1 MENRIPIDEL
11 FHDKLSQG
19 KEQMNLG
26 AWANMERLLDGK
38 NPYATEE
45 DKKKRGLIPFFFVF
59 LLGAGL
65 AGATYFYMNKSNHAL
80 PGNDAG
86 QVASTPVMLSQSQLN
101 EAVNSNENQTDA
113 SAMPHA
119 SIASINEPSGN
130 TSTESSKQHS
140 AHKTQTSNGLNKQV
154 VSNTNSNSLNSS
166 APINPVVAS
175 ANQSGKRQKNTSNST
190 SQLHSTTPKS
200 THDGTHAKG
209 RANTVSSPATALSGN
224 SNQGSESAKGSQ
236 SIDPLS
242 QINSIGN
249 PQTEKI
255 IEKIPVVSINQKEVR
270 MGDGSV
276 KGVIND
282 TMGTSMF
289 EKVTERPSSDRVTAS
304 LDPMITN
311 PRYKVLSQEEEQNA
325 RRQSTTQTEN
335 QAPVAAVSPSTP
347 SESAGKTSEIS
358 INSNQK
364 SKQVQHTGYFED
376 LRKFFTDTYN
386 KVYNFMVYSPKPNV
400 YTGMNAG
407 FNASFSNSIG
417 GFHGGFTMLAPLSD
431 YFSILT
437 ELKFFDRINGGYT
450 VNDISYGISN
460 QIKDTA
466 SIIHQSIYS
475 YTKDSSVRTY
485 NIKNFYSLELPLM
498 IQLNSR
504 SFAFYGGV
512 NLAYSF
518 KLKTTDKVRMYH
530 TDYHDTLQ
538 SSQPYAYPVEKGS
551 QLQRDDFA
559 GRFGLGYTIGA
570 SYNFSPQ
577 LYVDL
582 RLGQNVWDNMKS
594 NTARD
599 ISNGF
604 FKVPSIQ
611 FSLGYRF
618 RKFTPDN

>member
-19 KEQMNLG
+19 REQMNLG
-26 AWANMERLLDGK
+26 AWANMERMLDGK
-38 NPYATEE
+38 NPYLTDE

-65 AGATYFYMNKSNHAL
+65 AGATYFYYNSSQPNAANAISQSATTPATLSNHLSSNEQGNLTDVNQSSNTGSANVASSVNPSSNMASAEADNKTKESAPSLSKSQPLTAHTTNQTPNTSDINSTPTSNHNSIHHLRVRDHNQHDNQLATNTQTKESVVNHTKQVDKAEPKLASAL
-80 PGNDAG
+80 PARLKKKGLDLNDAK
-86 QVASTPVMLSQSQLN
+86 
-101 EAVNSNENQTDA
+101 D
-113 SAMPHA
+113 
-119 SIASINEPSGN
+119 
-130 TSTESSKQHS
+130 
-140 AHKTQTSNGLNKQV
+140 
-154 VSNTNSNSLNSS
+154 
-166 APINPVVAS
+166 
-175 ANQSGKRQKNTSNST
+175 
-190 SQLHSTTPKS
+190 PK
-200 THDGTHAKG
+200 DQIMA
-209 RANTVSSPATALSGN
+209 ADV
-224 SNQGSESAKGSQ
+224 QG
-236 SIDPLS
+236 D
-242 QINSIGN
+242 NH
-249 PQTEKI
+249 TEKI
-255 IEKIPVVSINQKEVR
+255 VENIPVVSINQKAVR
-270 MGDGSV
+270 QRDGNI
-276 KGVIND
+276 KGVVND
-282 TMGTSMF
+282 TLGTSIY
-289 EKVTERPSSDRVTAS
+289 EKVTERPSSERVTAS
-304 LDPMITN
+304 LDPMMTN
-311 PRYKVLSQEEEQNA
+311 PRYKVLSAEEEQNA
-325 RRQSTTQTEN
+325 RKQSSYEETQP
-335 QAPVAAVSPSTP
+335 PVASAPISTP
-347 SESAGKTSEIS
+347 SEASVKTSEIS
-358 INSNQK
+358 IASAQK
-364 SKQVQHTGYFED
+364 AKQVKHTGYFED
-376 LRKFFTDTYN
+376 LRKFFSDTYN
-386 KVYNFMVYSPKPNV
+386 KVYNFMVYAPKPNV

-417 GFHGGFTMLAPLSD
+417 GFHGGFTMLTPLSD

-460 QIKDTA
+460 QTVDNS
-466 SIIHQSIYS
+466 SIVHQSIYS
-475 YTKDSSVRTY
+475 YTKDSSVKTY

-530 TDYHDTLQ
+530 QDYHDTLE
-538 SSQPYAYPVEKGS
+538 STLPYSYPVDKGS

-559 GRFGLGYTIGA
+559 SRFGVGYTVGA

-577 LYVDL
+577 LYIDL
-582 RLGQNVWDNMKS
+582 RLAQNVWDNMKS